1 MFPTVI
7 NILYHIVEFFLFFR
21 PFRFVGPL
29 AAEPVPLEPIPA
41 SALEAAYGVEALCED
56 GARAEAALVDV
67 RLGAAGAAEAVV
79 AVALGGVAGEAG
91 EAGAARAGR
100 GAVAW

>member
-1 MFPTVI
+1 M
-7 NILYHIVEFFLFFR
+7 
-21 PFRFVGPL
+21 
-29 AAEPVPLEPIPA
+29 EPVSLVAVPA
-41 SALEAAYGVEALCED
+41 TALEAADGVEALCED
-56 GARAEAALVDV
+56 GAGAEAALVDV

-79 AVALGGVAGEAG
+79 AVALGGVPGEAG